1 MNSKTIGAALLG
13 SCLLGGL
20 SAAEVRDFAKYVTLT
35 VGESAVAEGTLVVKG
50 YPFCVIIK

>member
-13 SCLLGGL
+13 SCLMGGL

-35 VGESAVAEGTLVVKG
+35 VGESAVAREHWSSRAIRSV
-50 YPFCVIIK
+50 